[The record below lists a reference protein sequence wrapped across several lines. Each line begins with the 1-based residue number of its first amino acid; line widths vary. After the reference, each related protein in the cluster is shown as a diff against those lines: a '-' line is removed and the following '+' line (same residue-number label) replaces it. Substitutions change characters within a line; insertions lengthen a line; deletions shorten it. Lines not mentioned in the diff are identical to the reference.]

1 MASLAQSSPGLQ
13 ARTLSALQ
21 YPNFRLYF
29 YGQLISLSGS
39 WMQIVAQ
46 GWLVFNLTQSELWL
60 GVVAC
65 AAGLP
70 SLVLSP
76 FAGVV
81 VDRFSRRNILILSQ
95 TMQMILAFILAAL
108 TFAGVVQVWHIV
120 TLAFLLGITNAVDA
134 PSRQTII
141 ADLVGKDHLS
151 SGIALNSIMF
161 NGSRVIGPAAAG
173 IALTQVGPAWCFL
186 LNGLSFLA
194 VIAMLLIMQ
203 VNQTVKRSGNFNP
216 LARLKE
222 GLQFSRH
229 HATIAPLLLL
239 AVIASLFTVNIQT
252 LMPAFADIVLHS
264 PKVAYAAISTSV
276 GAGAVV
282 AAVLMA
288 FLGRQFGRGR
298 VVFVMAA
305 FVPLIGIF
313 VSQTTN
319 VNLAAFLM
327 GLFGFGIIL
336 QFVTVNTL
344 IQNEV
349 PDAFRGRVMSLYTL
363 TWFGVAPFGALGL
376 GFLAS
381 GIGYQGGRF
390 ISLTD
395 AGLPTLQNVMWGAGI
410 HGIGTPT
417 AMTLYALIGG
427 LISIIILLRSPR
439 VRQLA

>member
-1 MASLAQSSPGLQ
+1 MATIAPPQPGLQ

-29 YGQLISLSGS
+29 IGQLVSLSGA

-46 GWLVFNLTQSELWL
+46 GWLVFNLTHSELWL

-70 SLVLSP
+70 TLVLSP

-81 VDRFSRRNILILSQ
+81 VDRFSRRDILLLSQ
-95 TMQMILAFILAAL
+95 TMQMILAFVLAAL

-120 TLAFLLGITNAVDA
+120 TLAFMLGVTNAVDA

-141 ADLVGKDHLS
+141 ADLVGKDHLT

-161 NGSRVIGPAAAG
+161 NSSRVIGPALAG
-173 IALTQVGPAWCFL
+173 IVLTQVGPAWCFL

-194 VIAMLLIMQ
+194 VIAMLLIMRVDQ
-203 VNQTVKRSGNFNP
+203 IVKRAGDFDP

-222 GLQFSRH
+222 GLRFSRRH
-229 HATIAPLLLL
+229 PTIAPLLLL
-239 AVIASLFTVNIQT
+239 AVIASLFTINIQT
-252 LMPAFADIVLHS
+252 LLPAFADVVLRS
-264 PKVAYAAISTSV
+264 PKVAYATMSTAV

-288 FLGRQFGRGR
+288 ILGRYFGRGR
-298 VVFVMAA
+298 VVFAMTM
-305 FVPLIGIF
+305 FVPLVGMC

-319 VNLAAFLM
+319 VNVAAFLM

-344 IQNEV
+344 IQSEV

-363 TWFGVAPFGALGL
+363 TWFGMAPFGALAL
-376 GFLAS
+376 GFVAS
-381 GIGYQGGRF
+381 GIGYQGEM
-390 ISLTD
+390 ILHLTPL
-395 AGLPTLQNVMWGAGI
+395 GLPTLEGASWGAGI
-410 HGIGTPT
+410 QGIGTPT
-417 AMTLYALIGG
+417 AMTLYALLGG
-427 LISIIILLRSPR
+427 ILSVTILLRSPR
-439 VRQLA
+439 VRQLR

>member
-1 MASLAQSSPGLQ
+1 MASIAQPQSGLQ

-29 YGQLISLSGS
+29 IGQLISLSGS
-39 WMQIVAQ
+39 WMQIIAQ

-60 GVVAC
+60 GIVAC

-81 VDRFSRRNILILSQ
+81 VDRFPRRNILLFSQ
-95 TMQMILAFILAAL
+95 TMQMILALTLAAL
-108 TFAGVVQVWHIV
+108 TFANIVQVWHIV
-120 TLAFLLGITNAVDA
+120 MLAFLLGITNAIDA

-141 ADLVGKDHLS
+141 ADLVDKQHLT

-161 NGSRVIGPAAAG
+161 NASRVVGPAAAG

-203 VNQTVKRSGNFNP
+203 INQNVSRIGNFAP
-216 LARLKE
+216 LERLKE
-222 GLQFSRH
+222 GLRFSRH

-239 AVIASLFTVNIQT
+239 AITASLFTINIQT
-252 LMPAFADIVLHS
+252 LLPAFADLVLHS
-264 PKVAYAAISTSV
+264 PKAAYAAMSTAV

-288 FLGRQFGRGR
+288 ALGRRFGRGR
-298 VVFVMAA
+298 VVFAMTF
-305 FVPLIGIF
+305 FVPIIGIV
-313 VSQTTN
+313 VSRTAN
-319 VNLAAFLM
+319 ADLAALLM

-344 IQNEV
+344 IQSEV
-349 PDAFRGRVMSLYTL
+349 PDEFRGRVMSLYTL

-376 GFLAS
+376 GVIAQ
-381 GIGYQGGRF
+381 I
-390 ISLTD
+390 
-395 AGLPTLQNVMWGAGI
+395 
-410 HGIGTPT
+410 IGTPP
-417 AMTLYALIGG
+417 AMLIYTLLGG
-427 LISIIILLRSPR
+427 ILGVFIMLRAPR
-439 VRQLA
+439 LRQLL